1 MADYIRAEMQEGR
14 LSEWT
19 VLLASG
25 EGDEKEAVG
34 HRFQQVQR
42 AWHGRLLAS
51 PEEKEFQISR
61 GHFRIRRLVSPTDEA
76 IDLDDSE
83 RGHGHRKFK
92 HPTRCTSNSALLQSE
107 PLVHRFRTH
116 RPLPHAVH
124 AVGSGERMYQSQR
137 CEVRHGE
144 LRSRIIPG
152 VEIAV

>member
-1 MADYIRAEMQEGR
+1 MAEASAHLVDHVFPKVPVRQWVISFPWR
-14 LSEWT
+14 LRY
-19 VLLASG
+19 LLA
-25 EGDEKEAVG
+25 
-34 HRFQQVQR
+34 
-42 AWHGRLLAS
+42 
-51 PEEKEFQISR
+51 
-61 GHFRIRRLVSPTDEA
+61 
-76 IDLDDSE
+76 LDPSLCRDV
-83 RGHGHRKFK
+83 RKIFGHRKFK